1 MCYAALWM
9 QQWRTTL
16 RRDASMGITGL
27 TSFYVD
33 SDAKTKEM
41 TINPKTWWIKLKM
54 RNFNG
59 ILNSCHFAIE
69 DINVKSDLEL

>member
-1 MCYAALWM
+1 MCYAALRM

-27 TSFYVD
+27 SSLHVD

-41 TINPKTWWIKLKM
+41 TINPKNMMNKI
-54 RNFNG
+54 
-59 ILNSCHFAIE
+59 
-69 DINVKSDLEL
+69 